1 MICGY
6 AYNLQIP
13 ACRELFGTNSS
24 LLDIHIERRKK
35 DIKRTDKTVVQIQ
48 CSGLVFKQTNS
59 KKYNWRNL
67 STEFL
72 MIFSNYH
79 DEGIQIA
86 NRSMESCSAL
96 VIREI

>member
-13 ACRELFGTNSS
+13 ACRELFRTNSS

-35 DIKRTDKTVVQIQ
+35 DIKRTDKTIIQIQ

-59 KKYNWRNL
+59 KKDNWRNFN
-67 STEFL
+67 TEFL
-72 MIFSNYH
+72 MIFSNYYY
-79 DEGIQIA
+79 EGIQIA
-86 NRSMESCSAL
+86 NRRMESCSTL